1 MKLSLFKI
9 VFAFAILCVNF
20 LYADDNKTMSAED
33 FLTQIR
39 QPFMQ
44 PTYWIMQGEIQ
55 TYARGKGTQKETID
69 MELTYNVIEMSSALL
84 LGKTDL
90 YLAYQKNNYL
100 DKNKKPEMTLKMP
113 EKPQTISMKEAGIEP
128 EDITFAFIYWDLLY
142 DFKFEKVKGQNCRVL
157 ELKHPNSN
165 DRVIAWFSTNYGFP
179 LQVYYYRNEESKPWR
194 ILEFKDFKEYKKDF
208 WFVKTILIRDPKA
221 NWRTQL
227 TFEKADMSII
237 PENKK
242 LPKLPAQI
250 GKTTEESKQ

>member
-9 VFAFAILCVNF
+9 AFAFVILCVNF
-20 LYADDNKTMSAED
+20 LHADENKTISAED
-33 FLTQIR
+33 FLNQVR

-44 PTYWIMQGEIQ
+44 PTYWEMQGEIQ
-55 TYARGKGTQKETID
+55 TYAKGKGSKKEQIT
-69 MELTYNVIEMSSALL
+69 MELTYNVMEMSSALL
-84 LGKTDL
+84 LGKTDV
-90 YLAYQKNNYL
+90 YFAYQKNNYL
-100 DKNKKPEMTLKMP
+100 EKNKKPEMTLKMP
-113 EKPQTISMKEAGIEP
+113 EKAQTISMKEAGIEP

-179 LQVYYYRNEESKPWR
+179 LQVYYYRNKESNPWR

-227 TFEKADMSII
+227 TFDNAEMTLMPKGK
-237 PENKK
+237 E
-242 LPKLPAQI
+242 LPKLPQKI
-250 GKTTEESKQ
+250 KEITEKSKQ